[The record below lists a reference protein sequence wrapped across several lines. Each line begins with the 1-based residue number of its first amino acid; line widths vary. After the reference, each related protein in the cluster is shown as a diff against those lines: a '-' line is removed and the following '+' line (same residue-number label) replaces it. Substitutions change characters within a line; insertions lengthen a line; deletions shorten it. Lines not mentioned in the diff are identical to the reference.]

1 MPGGAATIPPM
12 APTLQDLVRRSAD
25 FLTGKGIA
33 NGRREAEWIFAETL
47 HLTRLELYTQFDRLL
62 DPPEVERLRA
72 LVTRRGKR
80 EPLAYVLGTQPFR
93 DLVLHVGPGV
103 LTPRPETE
111 ELVGLILKEWP
122 EIPPR
127 VLDIGTGS
135 GCIALALKKS
145 RRSATVEAT
154 DASPAALIQARA
166 NAERL
171 ALEVTF
177 HEGHLAR
184 HLRGPYALVVANLP
198 YIGESELAD
207 CDPELAHEPQGALF
221 AGPDGLV
228 LIRELLGDIQRIA
241 PGGTLWLEH
250 GWRQGQTIQE
260 ISTGL
265 GFTALLVKDGAGQDR
280 FTRVTVPAV

>member
-1 MPGGAATIPPM
+1 MPDGAATIRPM
-12 APTLQDLVRRSAD
+12 APTLQDLVRRSAE

-47 HLTRLELYTQFDRLL
+47 KLTRLELYTQFERPL

-80 EPLAYVLGTQPFR
+80 EPLAYVLGNQPFR

-122 EIPPR
+122 EVPPR
-127 VLDIGTGS
+127 VLDVGTGS

-145 RRSATVEAT
+145 RRTATVEAT
-154 DASPAALIQARA
+154 DASPEALAQARG
-166 NAERL
+166 NAQRL
-171 ALEVTF
+171 GLEVTF

-184 HLRGPYALVVANLP
+184 HLAGPYALVVANLP
-198 YIGESELAD
+198 YIGETELAD
-207 CDPELAHEPQGALF
+207 CDPELAHEPREALF

-228 LIRELLGDIQRIA
+228 LIRELLADIRRIA
-241 PGGTLWLEH
+241 PGGILWLEH
-250 GWRQGQTIQE
+250 GWRQGPAIRDLC
-260 ISTGL
+260 TGL
-265 GFTALLVKDGAGQDR
+265 GFASVLVQDGAGHDR
-280 FTRVTVPAV
+280 FTRVTVSAA